1 MRISY
6 WSSDVCSSDLGG
18 PDGEKEIPAD
28 RTVEDQHH
36 FPRHRE
42 FGPHL
47 GDDLLRVVGRK
58 PIKEDEQID
67 RRIEDDERDGRP
79 HRGGEPGAEA
89 ARLDALEQAIGDEGA
104 TDARSAESRVGN
116 ECVST
121 CRSRWSPDTHKTK
134 KNKS

>member
-79 HRGGEPGAEA
+79 QDRKST
-89 ARLDALEQAIGDEGA
+89 RLNSSHYFAS
-104 TDARSAESRVGN
+104 RMPSA
-116 ECVST
+116 
-121 CRSRWSPDTHKTK
+121 P
-134 KNKS
+134 